1 MNTTIRHPYHSW
13 LYFSTYEDNVFI
25 LNFDQRILDDNNNF
39 IRYIEPFE
47 IDRIC
52 QRTIQFLQLKRLEW
66 GFQNNECK
74 IWCDKEDLPSFYDII
89 NKLVREDLKL
99 FLNDGT
105 NIEVTRK
112 DYPMNIE
119 KEERLFLT
127 YLLNEE
133 QNNCQTPF
141 LTQLAIHRTNFWTA
155 SAGKEFA
162 IHLQRK
168 YLLPNE
174 IDKDYP
180 TTSEIYGEENKNL
193 FV

>member
-13 LYFSTYEDNVFI
+13 LYFPTYEDNVFI

-39 IRYIEPFE
+39 IRYLEPFE

-105 NIEVTRK
+105 NIEITRK
-112 DYPMNIE
+112 DCPMNIE

-141 LTQLAIHRTNFWTA
+141 LTQLAIHRTDFWTA

>member
-133 QNNCQTPF
+133 QNNYQTPF
-141 LTQLAIHRTNFWTA
+141 LTQLAIHRTNFWTT